1 MIDVDGY
8 LAVLGVERPAG
19 PSAEALWALH
29 RAQVERVAYETLDNQ
44 LVTAVGHRR
53 R

>member
-8 LAVLGVERPAG
+8 LAVLGVARPAA
-19 PSAEALWALH
+19 PTAEALWALH

-44 LVTAVGHRR
+44 
-53 R
+53 